1 MRDKIVDMR
10 RVKKYLAYTILSTRT
25 RFKTLCTYRIASILN
40 FITQIILL
48 LAQFYFWNAIYDS
61 STRINTYTFM
71 DMITYLVISY
81 SIGRLY
87 PFNVSNKFGNMVRNG
102 DIIHS
107 FLKPI
112 AFEYQLLTDSFG
124 ELLYKLVCIS
134 APIVLTGYLLF
145 GIELSWP
152 LGETIVFLIFFVS
165 SYMFVFVLE
174 LFIGVFSF
182 YTYSLWGINKFKTS
196 IINLLSGKLLPLN
209 FYPLVFRNAM
219 YYLPFSTIYFI
230 PVNILIKK
238 EVNNISIFLLIIWC
252 STLAL
257 FVLYKILSAVMI
269 KKIMIQGG

>member
-1 MRDKIVDMR
+1 MQ
-10 RVKKYLAYTILSTRT
+10 RVKKNLTYAILSTKT
-25 RFKTLCTYRIASILN
+25 TFKTLYTYRIASILN

-48 LAQFYFWNAIYDS
+48 LAQFYFWNAIYDN
-61 STRINTYTFM
+61 STRINNYTFN

-87 PFNVSNKFGNMVRNG
+87 PFNISNKFGKMVRNG

-112 AFEYQLLTDSFG
+112 AFEYQMLTDSFG
-124 ELLYKLVCIS
+124 ELLYKLVFIS
-134 APIVLTGYLLF
+134 VPIMMTGYLFF
-145 GIELSWP
+145 GIELSWAFR
-152 LGETIVFLIFFVS
+152 ETLIFLIFFVS
-165 SYMFVFVLE
+165 SYTFVFVLE

-196 IINLLSGKLLPLN
+196 IINFLSGKMLPLN
-209 FYPLVFRNAM
+209 FYPLVFRKIM

-230 PVNILIKK
+230 PVNILMEK

-252 STLAL
+252 STLVL
-257 FVLYKILSAVMI
+257 FVLYKIISAVMI